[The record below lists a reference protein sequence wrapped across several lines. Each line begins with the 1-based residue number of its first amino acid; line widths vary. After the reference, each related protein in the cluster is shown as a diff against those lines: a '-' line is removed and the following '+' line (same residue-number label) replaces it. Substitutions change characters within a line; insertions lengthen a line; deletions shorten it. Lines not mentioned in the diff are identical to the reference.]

1 MNINKLILGL
11 ALALNC
17 IAFAQTEK
25 KEVLF
30 TVDDKPYYT
39 DEFARVY
46 KKNLDLVKDES
57 QKDLDQYLELY
68 IGYKL
73 KINKANKIGLQY
85 NTKYI
90 NELKSYRT
98 QLTKNYTS
106 DVKVTKALID
116 EGYDRYQREIRA
128 SHILITVD
136 ENAAPADTLKAY
148 HKAMDIRKKALAGE
162 KFEDL
167 AVALSQDPS
176 AKENKGDLGY
186 FSAFRMV
193 YAFETA
199 AYKTKVGEISMPVR
213 TRFGYHII
221 KVVDSR
227 ANRGE
232 VSVAHI
238 MILKPTSTNQ
248 ADIDKAKSTIQD
260 IYTKLKQ
267 GENFENLANQFSQDK
282 NSASKGGVLPRF
294 GSGQLSSEEFEN
306 VAFGLTTPN
315 EYSAPFE
322 SQFGWHIVKLVEKF
336 PIKKLSEMERELDTK
351 IRKDD
356 RSRLITNSLTS
367 KLRKKY
373 TVVRDEKMY
382 AKIKAIVTD
391 KYFTGE
397 WGFPTNI
404 REFNDPLVTIDGKYN
419 VKAMAFLK
427 VLDAQ
432 QKTESKVRPIG
443 KLVDLYYKDFEDTQL
458 NNYYNENLE
467 TEFPEFSNVMDE
479 YRDGLLLF
487 DLMEREIWNKAK
499 QDTVG
504 LSNYFKANLAKYQ
517 WKKRATVLTASS
529 TKMEIAKEARKLLK
543 KDKTPDF
550 IKTTLNTNDVVNVM
564 IKQETIEEGA
574 ENAPKNIAFK
584 TGVSDVYKDGDFY
597 FVTEVKDVL
606 PAGPKSIDDAR
617 GKVIN
622 DYQQYLEDNWVAEL
636 KKEFKVEVNK
646 EVFEKVKASILKN
659 N

>member
-1 MNINKLILGL
+1 MNINKIILGL

-17 IAFAQTEK
+17 AAFAQTEK

-39 DEFARVY
+39 DEFSRVY

-57 QKDLDQYLELY
+57 QKDLNQYLDLY

-73 KINKANKIGLQY
+73 KINKANKLGLQY

-98 QLTKNYTS
+98 QLSKNYTS
-106 DVKVTKALID
+106 DIKVTKALID
-116 EGYDRYQREIRA
+116 EGYIRYQKEIRA
-128 SHILITVD
+128 SHILITLD
-136 ENAAPADTLKAY
+136 ENATPADTLKAY
-148 HKAMDIRKKALAGE
+148 HKALDVRKKALAGE

-167 AVALSQDPS
+167 AVNFSQDPS

-199 AYKTKVGEISMPVR
+199 AFKTKKGDISMPVR
-213 TRFGYHII
+213 TRFGYHVI

-227 ANRGE
+227 DNRGE
-232 VSVAHI
+232 ISVAHI
-238 MILKPTSTNQ
+238 MILKPTSNNP
-248 ADIDKAKSTIQD
+248 ADTDKAKSTIQD

-306 VAFGLTTPN
+306 VAFGLSTPN
-315 EYSAPFE
+315 KYSEPFE
-322 SQFGWHIVKLVEKF
+322 SQFGWHIVKLIEKY

-382 AKIKAIVTD
+382 AKIKALVTD
-391 KYFTGE
+391 KYYTGS
-397 WGFPTNI
+397 WLLPSNMKD
-404 REFNDPLVTIDGKYN
+404 FNETLVTIDSKYE
-419 VKAMAFLK
+419 VKAFAFLK
-427 VLDAQ
+427 ALEGL
-432 QKTESKVRPIG
+432 QKAESKLKPIS
-443 KLVDLYYKDFEDTQL
+443 KLVDFYYKDFEDTQL
-458 NNYYNENLE
+458 NIYYNDNLE
-467 TEFPEFSNVMDE
+467 KEFPEFSNVMDE

-499 QDTVG
+499 QDTLG
-504 LSNYFKANLAKYQ
+504 LSNYFKENQSKYQ
-517 WKKRATVLTASS
+517 WKTRVEILTASS
-529 TKMEIAKEARKLLK
+529 TKEDIAKAAKKLFK
-543 KDKTPDF
+543 KDQTADA
-550 IKTTLNTNDVVNVM
+550 IKGVLNTNDAVNVM
-564 IKQETIEEGA
+564 IKQEIIEEGA
-574 ENAPKNIAFK
+574 DNMPKNITFK
-584 TGVSDVYKDGDFY
+584 KGISDIYKEGEFY
-597 FVTEVKDVL
+597 FVNKVEKVL
-606 PAGPKSIDDAR
+606 PAGPKSIDDVR

-646 EVFEKVKASILKN
+646 DVFEKIKASILKN